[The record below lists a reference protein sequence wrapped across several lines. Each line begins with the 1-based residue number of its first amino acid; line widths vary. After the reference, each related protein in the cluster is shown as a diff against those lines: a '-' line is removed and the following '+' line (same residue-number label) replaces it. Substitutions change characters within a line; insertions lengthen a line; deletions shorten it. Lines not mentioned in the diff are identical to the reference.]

1 MLIALF
7 AAIIAALGLLPK
19 ITLTSGIPITAQ
31 SMGIMLCG
39 TILGSKR
46 GGLAVLLFIFLVAIG
61 LPLLSGGRGG
71 LGVFTTPWAG
81 FLFGFPVAAYVTGF
95 VMEQWRTENID
106 LVAGCSALI
115 GGIGAALTVSL
126 RSGGVLVSLLVLPL
140 TIPVLIFATGTV
152 QASIDGLPVTGH
164 FAIIG
169 MMLMLALTLSPF
181 ATSAVASNVAIGT
194 AAAPPASPPAS
205 ATTAK
210 PSFSGALPWKYMPD
224 TMLSPSAT
232 MPPAKTQPAIVL
244 LRSSIGYQP

>member
-1 MLIALF
+1 MGWNNFRKENQMEKNIVLIALF

-95 VMEQWRTENID
+95 VMERWRTENIG

-115 GGIGAALTVSL
+115 GGIGALYLIAVPFYMLTKPAGLNEALVVAL
-126 RSGGVLVSLLVLPL
+126 LPFMPGDILKAVLAGYITAKLAKARPASLLSR
-140 TIPVLIFATGTV
+140 A
-152 QASIDGLPVTGH
+152 
-164 FAIIG
+164 
-169 MMLMLALTLSPF
+169 
-181 ATSAVASNVAIGT
+181 
-194 AAAPPASPPAS
+194 
-205 ATTAK
+205 
-210 PSFSGALPWKYMPD
+210 
-224 TMLSPSAT
+224 
-232 MPPAKTQPAIVL
+232 
-244 LRSSIGYQP
+244 

>member
-1 MLIALF
+1 MEKNIVLIALF

-81 FLFGFPVAAYVTGF
+81 FLFGFPVAAFITGL
-95 VMEQWRTENID
+95 VMERWRTENID

-115 GGIGAALTVSL
+115 GGIGALYLIAVPFYMLTKPAGLNEALVVAML
-126 RSGGVLVSLLVLPL
+126 PFMPGDILKAVLAGYITAKLAKARPASLLSR
-140 TIPVLIFATGTV
+140 T
-152 QASIDGLPVTGH
+152 
-164 FAIIG
+164 
-169 MMLMLALTLSPF
+169 
-181 ATSAVASNVAIGT
+181 
-194 AAAPPASPPAS
+194 
-205 ATTAK
+205 
-210 PSFSGALPWKYMPD
+210 
-224 TMLSPSAT
+224 
-232 MPPAKTQPAIVL
+232 
-244 LRSSIGYQP
+244 

>member
-1 MLIALF
+1 MGWNNFRKENQMEKNIVLIALF

-95 VMEQWRTENID
+95 VMEQWRTENIG

-115 GGIGAALTVSL
+115 GGIGALYLIAVPFYMLTKSAGLNEALVVAML
-126 RSGGVLVSLLVLPL
+126 PFMPGDILKAVLAGYITAKLAKARPASLLSR
-140 TIPVLIFATGTV
+140 A
-152 QASIDGLPVTGH
+152 
-164 FAIIG
+164 
-169 MMLMLALTLSPF
+169 
-181 ATSAVASNVAIGT
+181 
-194 AAAPPASPPAS
+194 
-205 ATTAK
+205 
-210 PSFSGALPWKYMPD
+210 
-224 TMLSPSAT
+224 
-232 MPPAKTQPAIVL
+232 
-244 LRSSIGYQP
+244 

>member
-1 MLIALF
+1 MGWNNFRKENQMEKNIVLIALF

-95 VMEQWRTENID
+95 VMEQWRTENIG
-106 LVAGCSALI
+106 LVAGCSALL
-115 GGIGAALTVSL
+115 GGIGALYLIAVPFYMLTKPAGLNEALVVAML
-126 RSGGVLVSLLVLPL
+126 PFMPGDILKAVLAGYITAKLAKARPASLLSR
-140 TIPVLIFATGTV
+140 A
-152 QASIDGLPVTGH
+152 
-164 FAIIG
+164 
-169 MMLMLALTLSPF
+169 
-181 ATSAVASNVAIGT
+181 
-194 AAAPPASPPAS
+194 
-205 ATTAK
+205 
-210 PSFSGALPWKYMPD
+210 
-224 TMLSPSAT
+224 
-232 MPPAKTQPAIVL
+232 
-244 LRSSIGYQP
+244 

>member
-1 MLIALF
+1 MGWNNFRKENQMEKNIVLIALF

-95 VMEQWRTENID
+95 GMEQWRTENIG

-115 GGIGAALTVSL
+115 GGIGALYLIAVPFYMLTKPAGLNEALVVAML
-126 RSGGVLVSLLVLPL
+126 PFMPGDILKAVLAGYITAKLAKARPASLLSR
-140 TIPVLIFATGTV
+140 A
-152 QASIDGLPVTGH
+152 
-164 FAIIG
+164 
-169 MMLMLALTLSPF
+169 
-181 ATSAVASNVAIGT
+181 
-194 AAAPPASPPAS
+194 
-205 ATTAK
+205 
-210 PSFSGALPWKYMPD
+210 
-224 TMLSPSAT
+224 
-232 MPPAKTQPAIVL
+232 
-244 LRSSIGYQP
+244 